1 MNLNDLTAS
10 RIKDIRLEKGI
21 TAKTVAKQLNLSESS
36 YSQVENG
43 HTDLTLPRIEAL
55 AKIFQ
60 VSISDFFPTINNG
73 SHTYNGDNGVNVSNS
88 SNHTINNFFAD
99 NNNISKVVEIIKD
112 ALTNQGK

>member
-1 MNLNDLTAS
+1 MDFNHLTAS
-10 RIKDIRLEKGI
+10 RIKEIRLERGL
-21 TAKTVAKQLNLSESS
+21 TAKAVAQQLALSDSA

-43 HTDLTLPRIEAL
+43 HTDITLPRIEAL

-60 VSISDFFPTINNG
+60 LSISEMFPTINNG

-99 NNNISKVVEIIKD
+99 NDNISKVMEIIKG
-112 ALTNQGK
+112 ALMNKGK